1 MSTRTATT
9 AEIELPS
16 TIAGLWGLCALTPLR
31 SRAHYKAAA
40 ALCSRLAVRR
50 LNAAQR
56 EYHRELLVLVEA
68 YEDRNDES
76 GKTLTR
82 LKGLAS
88 PELAKK

>member
-9 AEIELPS
+9 AAIELPG

-31 SRAHYKAAA
+31 SRSHYKAAA

-56 EYHRELLVLVEA
+56 EYHRELLALVEA
-68 YEDRNDES
+68 YEDQIGEAD
-76 GKTLTR
+76 KALDR
-82 LKGLAS
+82 LRCLAS
-88 PELAKK
+88 AELSEK

>member
-1 MSTRTATT
+1 MSTRTANT
-9 AEIELPS
+9 AAIELPS

-56 EYHRELLVLVEA
+56 EYHRELLALVEA
-68 YEDRNDES
+68 YEDRNDEA
-76 GKTLTR
+76 GKTLAR
-82 LKGLAS
+82 LRVIASAQLA
-88 PELAKK
+88 EK